1 MIWPLDLAWYVVR
14 RLVNAAAVILLVS
27 VVVFVA
33 IRLTGDPAA
42 SMLQGVEPTRQAIDQ
57 LRHALGLDQPLWR
70 QYELFLAGALHGNL
84 GTSYDTGQPV
94 ASLIGSR
101 LGATALL
108 AVAGLVVGALIAFPV
123 GIIAA
128 LRPNSFVDLGARVF
142 ALAGISFP
150 NFWLGIMLITIFSV
164 ALRWLPASGYGTW
177 QSLVLPALTL
187 GLILSGIQSR
197 LVRSSMLEVLRHD
210 YVRTARAKGLKE
222 RSVIMRHALRNA
234 LIPVVT
240 YMGSTFG
247 ALLGGIVFVEVV
259 FSWPGIGSLAYQ
271 AVEQRDFPL
280 VQGIVVVTASL
291 LVLMN
296 LLVDLLYLLLDP
308 QIHLE

>member
-1 MIWPLDLAWYVVR
+1 MDVAWYIVR
-14 RLVNAAAVILLVS
+14 RLVNAVVVILLVS
-27 VVVFVA
+27 TVVFVA

-42 SMLQGVEPTRQAIDQ
+42 TMLQGVEPTRQAIAA
-57 LRHALGLDQPLWR
+57 LRHALGLDKPLWR
-70 QYELFLAGALHGNL
+70 QYALFIAGALHGNL

-108 AVAGLVVGALIAFPV
+108 AVAGMFVGALIAFPV

-128 LRPNSFVDLGARVF
+128 LRPNSLADLGARVF

-164 ALRWLPASGYGTW
+164 ALRWLPASGYGTP
-177 QSLVLPALTL
+177 QALVLPALTL

-197 LVRSSMLEVLRHD
+197 LVRSSMLEVLRQD

-222 RSVIMRHALRNA
+222 RMVIVRHALRNA

-296 LLVDLLYLLLDP
+296 LLVDLAYLLLDP

>member
-1 MIWPLDLAWYVVR
+1 MDLAWYVVR
-14 RLVNAAAVILLVS
+14 RLVNALVVILLVS
-27 VVVFVA
+27 VIVFVA

-57 LRHALGLDQPLWR
+57 LRHALGLDRPLWR
-70 QYELFLAGALHGNL
+70 QYEIFLVGALHGSL

-108 AVAGLVVGALIAFPV
+108 AVAGVVVGAAIAFPV

-128 LRPNSFVDLGARVF
+128 LKPNSLVDLSARVF

-164 ALRWLPASGYGTW
+164 ALRWLPASGYGTP
-177 QSLVLPALTL
+177 QALVLPALTL

-210 YVRTARAKGLKE
+210 YVRTARAKGVRE
-222 RSVIMRHALRNA
+222 WVVIVHHALRNA

-296 LLVDLLYLLLDP
+296 LIVDLAYLLLDP

>member
-128 LRPNSFVDLGARVF
+128 LRPNSLVDLGARMF

>member
-1 MIWPLDLAWYVVR
+1 MPLELAWYVVR
-14 RLVNAAAVILLVS
+14 RLVNALVVILLVS
-27 VVVFVA
+27 IVVFIA

-42 SMLQGVEPTRQAIDQ
+42 SMLQGVEPTRQAIDA
-57 LRHALGLDQPLWR
+57 LRHALGLNRPLWR
-70 QYELFLAGALHGNL
+70 QYELFLVGALHGNL

-94 ASLIGSR
+94 TALIGSR

-108 AVAGLVVGALIAFPV
+108 AVAGVVLGALIAFPV

-128 LRPNSFVDLGARVF
+128 LRPNSLVDLGARVL

-164 ALRWLPASGYGTW
+164 ALRWLPASGYGTP

-210 YVRTARAKGLKE
+210 YVRTARAKGVKE
-222 RSVIMRHALRNA
+222 GTVIVRHALRNA

-280 VQGIVVVTASL
+280 VQGIVIVTASL
-291 LVLMN
+291 LVLIN
-296 LLVDLLYLLLDP
+296 LLVDLAYLLLDP

>member
-1 MIWPLDLAWYVVR
+1 VDLAWYVVR
-14 RLVNAAAVILLVS
+14 RLVNALVVILLVS
-27 VVVFVA
+27 VIVFVA

-57 LRHALGLDQPLWR
+57 LRHALGLDRPLWR
-70 QYELFLAGALHGNL
+70 QYEIFLVGALHGSL

-108 AVAGLVVGALIAFPV
+108 AVAGVVVGAAIAFPV

-128 LRPNSFVDLGARVF
+128 LKPNSLVDLSARVF

-164 ALRWLPASGYGTW
+164 ALRWLPASGYGTP
-177 QSLVLPALTL
+177 QALVLPALTL

-210 YVRTARAKGLKE
+210 YVRTARAKGVRE
-222 RSVIMRHALRNA
+222 WVVIVHHALRNA

-296 LLVDLLYLLLDP
+296 LIVDLAYLLLDP